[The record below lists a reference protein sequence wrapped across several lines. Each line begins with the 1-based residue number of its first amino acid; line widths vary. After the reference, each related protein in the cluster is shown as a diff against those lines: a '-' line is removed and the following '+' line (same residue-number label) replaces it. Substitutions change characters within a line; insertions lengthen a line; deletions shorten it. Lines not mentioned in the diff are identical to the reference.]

1 VFEQKNLTQKGEFLM
16 TNQLSRRGFW
26 AMAGAFLTVG
36 IVLVTSGAS
45 TAAAQSEMQQ
55 QIQQSIAANQQRLA
69 HYTWQEQQT
78 VSLKGE
84 VKNQTLYQV
93 QMGPDGKPQK
103 TQLSAPPPPPS
114 GRRMKQHIIEK
125 KEGELKEYAEQ
136 ISGLVHSYVPP
147 NPQKMQQAFQQGS
160 GSLSRDAGAVQLA
173 FANYNMQGD
182 SMKLVINPADK
193 GIQNVNVSSYLNNDP
208 KDAVTFTAQFSKL
221 PDGTNYMSSA
231 TVNGE
236 KEHLTIQI
244 QNMNYQPL

>member
-1 VFEQKNLTQKGEFLM
+1 MK
-16 TNQLSRRGFW
+16 NQLARALW
-26 AMAGAFLTVG
+26 AATAA
-36 IVLVTSGAS
+36 IVLATL
-45 TAAAQSEMQQ
+45 AAVAQNPEIKQ
-55 QIQQSIAANQQRLA
+55 QIQQSVAENQQRLA

-84 VKNQTLYQV
+84 VKSQTLYQV

-114 GRRMKQHIIEK
+114 GRRMKERIIEK
-125 KEGELKEYAEQ
+125 KTEELKQYAQQ
-136 ISGLVHSYVPP
+136 ISELVHSYVPP

-160 GSLSRDAGAVQLA
+160 GSLSRAGGDAVQLA
-173 FANYNMQGD
+173 FANYNLQGD
-182 SMKLVINPADK
+182 SMKLVFNTAEK
-193 GIQNVNVSSYLNNDP
+193 GIQSVQVSSYLNNDP
-208 KDAVTFTAQFSKL
+208 SDAVTFSAQFAKL
-221 PDGTNYMSSA
+221 PDGTNHLAGA

>member
-1 VFEQKNLTQKGEFLM
+1 MK
-16 TNQLSRRGFW
+16 NQLSRALW
-26 AMAGAFLTVG
+26 AEEIAVA
-36 IVLVTSGAS
+36 IILVTLAGS
-45 TAAAQSEMQQ
+45 AAVAQNPEIQQ
-55 QIQQSIAANQQRLA
+55 KIQQSVADNQQRLA

-78 VSLKGE
+78 VSLKGD
-84 VKNQTLYQV
+84 VKSQTLYQV

-125 KEGELKEYAEQ
+125 KTEELKDYAQQ

-160 GSLSRDAGAVQLA
+160 ASISKAGPDAIQVA
-173 FANYNMQGD
+173 FNNYNMQGD
-182 SMKLVINPADK
+182 SMKLVFNTGAQK
-193 GIQNVNVSSYLNNDP
+193 GIQSVAVSSYLNNDP
-208 KDAVTFTAQFSKL
+208 NDAATFTAQFSKL

-236 KEHLTIQI
+236 KKQLTIQI

>member
-1 VFEQKNLTQKGEFLM
+1 MKNE
-16 TNQLSRRGFW
+16 LSRRLS
-26 AMAGAFLTVG
+26 ADTKAFLAAAM
-36 IVLVTSGAS
+36 ILVTLAISAV
-45 TAAAQSEMQQ
+45 AQGPEMQQ

-93 QMGPDGKPQK
+93 QMGPEGKPQK

-114 GRRMKQHIIEK
+114 GRRLKEHIIEK

-136 ISGLVHSYVPP
+136 ISELVHSYVPP

-160 GSLSRDAGAVQLA
+160 GSLSRAGAGAVQVA
-173 FANYNMQGD
+173 FTNYNMQGD
-182 SMKLVINPADK
+182 SMKLVFNTAQK
-193 GIQNVNVSSYLNNDP
+193 GIQSVQVSSYLNNDP
-208 KDAVTFTAQFSKL
+208 SDAATFSAQFSKL

-231 TVNGE
+231 TVNGQ
-236 KEHLTIQI
+236 KKQLTIQI

>member
-1 VFEQKNLTQKGEFLM
+1 MK
-16 TNQLSRRGFW
+16 NQLSRALW
-26 AMAGAFLTVG
+26 AATAAM
-36 IVLVTSGAS
+36 IVLALAAS
-45 TAAAQSEMQQ
+45 TAVAQDSGMQQ

-84 VKNQTLYQV
+84 VKSQTLYQV

-103 TQLSAPPPPPS
+103 TQLSAPPPPPE
-114 GRRMKQHIIEK
+114 GRRMKERIIEK
-125 KEGELKEYAEQ
+125 KEGELKDYAQQ
-136 ISGLVHSYVPP
+136 ISALVHSYVPP

-160 GSLSRDAGAVQLA
+160 GSLSRAGAGTVQLA
-173 FANYNMQGD
+173 FPNYNMQGD
-182 SMKLVINPADK
+182 SMKLIINTADK
-193 GIQNVNVSSYLNNDP
+193 GIQSVDVSSYLNNDP